1 MVTASERIDTVIGK
15 IDTIL
20 VKNIGQTDNCVAL
33 HDVSTN
39 GYDVM
44 IVFSICV
51 TCVIL
56 GIVLFVCYLVY
67 KYISSK
73 KINSLKQQVD
83 GYDKKIKELED
94 RLAKVKEASNSAP
107 SSEITATLKK
117 RKLDFLENCTK
128 GDAKSKSIDSNEC
141 QKFLSYIDEL
151 IAGKKQGND
160 GNG

>member
-20 VKNIGQTDNCVAL
+20 VKNIGQTDDCVAL

-56 GIVLFVCYLVY
+56 GLILLAYFIL
-67 KYISSK
+67 KRK
-73 KINSLKQQVD
+73 DINSLKKHID
-83 GYDKKIKELED
+83 DKDREIKELED
-94 RLAKVKEASNSAP
+94 RLAKIKETSNSAP

-151 IAGKKQGND
+151 IKENNKED
-160 GNG
+160 SEKTSDK

>member
-56 GIVLFVCYLVY
+56 GLILLAYFIL
-67 KYISSK
+67 KRK
-73 KINSLKQQVD
+73 DINSLKKHID
-83 GYDKKIKELED
+83 DKDREIKELEETPSSVITSTLKERKLKFLED
-94 RLAKVKEASNSAP
+94 CTKDVENKRINSEAS
-107 SSEITATLKK
+107 K
-117 RKLDFLENCTK
+117 
-128 GDAKSKSIDSNEC
+128 
-141 QKFLSYIDEL
+141 KFLSYIDEL
-151 IAGKKQGND
+151 IKENNKED
-160 GNG
+160 SEKTSDK

>member
-1 MVTASERIDTVIGK
+1 MVTASERIDTV
-15 IDTIL
+15 L
-20 VKNIGQTDNCVAL
+20 VKNNGLTDNCVAL

-56 GIVLFVCYLVY
+56 GLILLAYFIL
-67 KYISSK
+67 KRK
-73 KINSLKQQVD
+73 DINSLKKHID
-83 GYDKKIKELED
+83 DKDREIKELED
-94 RLAKVKEASNSAP
+94 GLAKIKETSNSAP

-128 GDAKSKSIDSNEC
+128 GDAKSKSIYSNEC

-151 IAGKKQGND
+151 IKENNKED
-160 GNG
+160 SEKTSDK

>member
-44 IVFSICV
+44 IVLFICI

-56 GIVLFVCYLVY
+56 GLILLAYFIL
-67 KYISSK
+67 KRK
-73 KINSLKQQVD
+73 DINSLKKYID
-83 GYDKKIKELED
+83 DKDREIKELEEMPSSVITSTLKERKLKFLED
-94 RLAKVKEASNSAP
+94 CTKDVENKRINSEAS
-107 SSEITATLKK
+107 K
-117 RKLDFLENCTK
+117 
-128 GDAKSKSIDSNEC
+128 
-141 QKFLSYIDEL
+141 KFLSYIDEL
-151 IAGKKQGND
+151 IKENNKED
-160 GNG
+160 SEKTSDK

>member
-1 MVTASERIDTVIGK
+1 MVTESERIDTVIGK

-56 GIVLFVCYLVY
+56 GLVLFVCYLVY

-73 KINSLKQQVD
+73 KINSLKKQAN
-83 GYDKKIKELED
+83 DKEREIKELED
-94 RLAKVKEASNSAP
+94 RLAKIKETSNSAP
-107 SSEITATLKK
+107 SSEITATLKE
-117 RKLDFLENCTK
+117 RKLKFLEECTK
-128 GDAKSKSIDSNEC
+128 DVENKRINSDAS

-151 IAGKKQGND
+151 IEVKKQGND
-160 GNG
+160 GNV

>member
-56 GIVLFVCYLVY
+56 GLILLAYFIL
-67 KYISSK
+67 KRK
-73 KINSLKQQVD
+73 DINSLKKHI
-83 GYDKKIKELED
+83 YDKDREIKELEETPSSVITSTLKERKLKFLED
-94 RLAKVKEASNSAP
+94 CTKDVENKRINSEAS
-107 SSEITATLKK
+107 K
-117 RKLDFLENCTK
+117 
-128 GDAKSKSIDSNEC
+128 
-141 QKFLSYIDEL
+141 KFLSYIDEL
-151 IAGKKQGND
+151 IKENNKED
-160 GNG
+160 SEKTSDK

>member
-20 VKNIGQTDNCVAL
+20 VKNNGLTDNCVAL

-56 GIVLFVCYLVY
+56 GLILLAYFIL
-67 KYISSK
+67 KRK
-73 KINSLKQQVD
+73 DINSLKKHID
-83 GYDKKIKELED
+83 DKDREIKELEETPSSVISSTLKERKLKFLED
-94 RLAKVKEASNSAP
+94 CTKDVESARINSEAS
-107 SSEITATLKK
+107 K
-117 RKLDFLENCTK
+117 
-128 GDAKSKSIDSNEC
+128 
-141 QKFLSYIDEL
+141 KFLSYIDEL
-151 IAGKKQGND
+151 IKENNKED
-160 GNG
+160 SEKTSDK

>member
-56 GIVLFVCYLVY
+56 GLILLAYFIL
-67 KYISSK
+67 KRK
-73 KINSLKQQVD
+73 DINSLKKHID
-83 GYDKKIKELED
+83 DKDREIKELED
-94 RLAKVKEASNSAP
+94 RLAKIKETSNSAP

-117 RKLDFLENCTK
+117 RKLDFLEDCTK
-128 GDAKSKSIDSNEC
+128 DVESARINSEASK
-141 QKFLSYIDEL
+141 KFLSYIDEL
-151 IAGKKQGND
+151 IKENNKED
-160 GNG
+160 SEKTSDK

>member
-1 MVTASERIDTVIGK
+1 MGTVIERIDTVVAK
-15 IDTIL
+15 IDTVL
-20 VKNIGQTDNCVAL
+20 VKNIGFADNCVAL

-56 GIVLFVCYLVY
+56 GLILLAYFIL
-67 KYISSK
+67 KRK
-73 KINSLKQQVD
+73 DINSLKKHID
-83 GYDKKIKELED
+83 DKDREIKELED
-94 RLAKVKEASNSAP
+94 RLAKIKETSNSAP

-151 IAGKKQGND
+151 IKENNKED
-160 GNG
+160 SEKTSDK